1 MRTGCVIPM
10 KGSPADCS
18 RSALHSATLDHRP
31 PPYKFPLR
39 TPIDPSLPSESS
51 LSSSPCPPESFPPS
65 FCARRRSYRCAVRFL
80 TPYPD
85 QDPAPAEN
93 LSIPFLNSYSPAGV
107 VDDLAD
113 DTTDVTVLLSKVEVA
128 ETSGVLVVVGVGLE
142 DTTRLPLGTDNT
154 LFGVSNCALTSSNLG
169 YVHPFSAEVVSTS
182 VMRRM
187 SSVTHDFFGT

>member
-1 MRTGCVIPM
+1 M
-10 KGSPADCS
+10 
-18 RSALHSATLDHRP
+18 
-31 PPYKFPLR
+31 
-39 TPIDPSLPSESS
+39 
-51 LSSSPCPPESFPPS
+51 
-65 FCARRRSYRCAVRFL
+65 
-80 TPYPD
+80 
-85 QDPAPAEN
+85 
-93 LSIPFLNSYSPAGV
+93 
-107 VDDLAD
+107 DDLAD

-154 LFGVSNCALTSSNLG
+154 LIGVSNCALTTSNLG

>member
-1 MRTGCVIPM
+1 M
-10 KGSPADCS
+10 KGSTADCS

-31 PPYKFPLR
+31 PPYQFPLR
-39 TPIDPSLPSESS
+39 TPVVPSLPSESLPLFFS
-51 LSSSPCPPESFPPS
+51 MSSQELSTVVLRAPS
-65 FCARRRSYRCAVRFL
+65 FMSIAVRFF

-85 QDPAPAEN
+85 PDPAPAEN
-93 LSIPFLNSYSPAGV
+93 LSIPFLDSYSPAGV

-154 LFGVSNCALTSSNLG
+154 LIGVSNCALTSSNLG